1 MQKEKAVNLVTLELS
16 LEEFLEELYKSFDK
30 LHPHHFINKAQ
41 SAFLRNLKENLLQNE
56 CIILLDFAENYSFI
70 AQDAVQGYH
79 WNNSQATLHP
89 FVIYFKGIDNEL
101 NHISY
106 CIISDSMQHSANAV
120 NAFVSEIINDLKI
133 LLPTLTMCYYFSD
146 GAASQYKNFKNLNN
160 LCHHSSDHGIDAEW
174 HFFATSH
181 GKSPCDG
188 IGGTVKRLVA
198 RTSLQNKNILTVNE
212 MFEWCKLNIT
222 GIKFMNITESDIENH
237 VTNTQLEERYSKA
250 KKLPGTRSHHSF
262 RLNNGKLEM
271 RRISKDVFCTEIDLL
286 GSNKTSSTERT
297 HFNQGMYVACV
308 YDNDW
313 FIGNVIDNSS
323 ESEDVS
329 IKFMKRDGINFKW
342 PIREDQC
349 WVPIVNVLAEVK
361 TLIAQ
366 GHGARNYRI
375 SELEFQK
382 ISESFEVFS
391 T

>member
-1 MQKEKAVNLVTLELS
+1 
-16 LEEFLEELYKSFDK
+16 
-30 LHPHHFINKAQ
+30 
-41 SAFLRNLKENLLQNE
+41 
-56 CIILLDFAENYSFI
+56 
-70 AQDAVQGYH
+70 
-79 WNNSQATLHP
+79 
-89 FVIYFKGIDNEL
+89 
-101 NHISY
+101 
-106 CIISDSMQHSANAV
+106 
-120 NAFVSEIINDLKI
+120 
-133 LLPTLTMCYYFSD
+133 
-146 GAASQYKNFKNLNN
+146 
-160 LCHHSSDHGIDAEW
+160 
-174 HFFATSH
+174 
-181 GKSPCDG
+181 
-188 IGGTVKRLVA
+188 
-198 RTSLQNKNILTVNE
+198 
-212 MFEWCKLNIT
+212 
-222 GIKFMNITESDIENH
+222 MNITESDIEND

-329 IKFMKRDGINFKW
+329 IKFMKRDGINFGINLGLILGLILILW

-375 SELEFQK
+375 SELEFEK